1 MTAQQFQDPNTDMME
16 VYFFYYNLKKGKSLS
31 FEMFKHAFSV
41 WIFNVIGVRGLS
53 MVQYY
58 VIKQLNKHFGL

>member
-16 VYFFYYNLKKGKSLS
+16 VYLFYYNIKKGKSLS
-31 FEMFKHAFSV
+31 LEQFRLAFSIWV
-41 WIFNVIGVRGLS
+41 FNVIGVRGLS